1 MWLNM
6 NSHTKQS
13 LMLRF
18 QFRAENINFRSQTS
32 FSFLMH
38 ENCKGIALELGILKV
53 GATLFLQGSFLA
65 NRLLWV
71 KKEVFNIK
79 MHFCLNR
86 ISRID
91 KVVDTKYHV
100 QSYILKRI
108 PYMNQGTINLD
119 MVLMSLQTFRW
130 ETKLYVPKLAL

>member
-1 MWLNM
+1 
-6 NSHTKQS
+6 
-13 LMLRF
+13 
-18 QFRAENINFRSQTS
+18 
-32 FSFLMH
+32 MH

-91 KVVDTKYHV
+91 KVVYTKYLE
-100 QSYILKRI
+100 SYILKMGIQYTNYGI
-108 PYMNQGTINLD
+108 PGYGVSRPGIQNKKDFCIKINI
-119 MVLMSLQTFRW
+119 SKKIIEFW
-130 ETKLYVPKLAL
+130 EF